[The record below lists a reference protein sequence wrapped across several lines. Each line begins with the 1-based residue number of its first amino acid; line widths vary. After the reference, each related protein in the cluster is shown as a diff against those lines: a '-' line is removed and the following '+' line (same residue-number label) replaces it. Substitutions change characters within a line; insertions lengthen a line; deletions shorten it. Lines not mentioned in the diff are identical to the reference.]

1 MKKILFLIT
10 CLFIFSCEK
19 SFEKEKRYVEA
30 MDLAFDKSLSHTIK
44 DKLINA
50 SILQSDTLE
59 QKLSG
64 KICAVEM
71 NSLSDHNRVML
82 NHSLNQ
88 KLIESGYK
96 VTYNIKEADVLLLT
110 YEKFNRIGD
119 YIDAQNGEN
128 SDRAYSIDNYL
139 YSYDVKNNKLCIV
152 TSAKGK
158 QPENRITKHYQSI
171 GRSWSAEDYIYY
183 LVKNELLAK
192 LKVSEDL
199 YDLKLMYPENYTSY
213 LEENNFLNLD
223 VKIE

>member
-1 MKKILFLIT
+1 MKKILFLMT

-19 SFEKEKRYVEA
+19 SYEKENRYVEA

-50 SILQSDTLE
+50 SILQNDTLE

-71 NSLSDHNRVML
+71 NSFSDHNRVML

-96 VTYNIKEADVLLLT
+96 VTYNIKEVDVLLLT
-110 YEKFNRIGD
+110 YDKFNKIGE
-119 YIDAQNGEN
+119 YVNAQSGVNG
-128 SDRAYSIDNYL
+128 DDAYSIDNYL

-152 TSAKGK
+152 TSAKGE
-158 QPENRITKHYQSI
+158 QPENRITKHYQSM
-171 GRSWSAEDYIYY
+171 GRSWMAQDYLYY
-183 LVKNELLAK
+183 LVKHKLLAEM
-192 LKVSEDL
+192 KVSQDL
-199 YDLKLMYPENYTSY
+199 DDLKLTYPENYTSY
-213 LEENNFLNLD
+213 LEENNFMNLD